1 MNMMLFCCL
10 PQMIHMLLMKRL
22 TNDDVG
28 FGGNLDLPADV
39 PRAVETHGAESSESE
54 TDDEIDKE
62 PKEQR

>member
-1 MNMMLFCCL
+1 
-10 PQMIHMLLMKRL
+10 MIHMLLMKRL

-28 FGGNLDLPADV
+28 FGGNLDLLADV